1 MSNAANSRIANNA
14 VDTIAKI
21 TGIAKLALSYDE
33 TSVAAAALKDIL
45 RAVDKFKVA
54 EMKEAA

>member
-14 VDTIAKI
+14 VDTIVKI
-21 TGIAKLALSYDE
+21 TSIAKLALSYDE
-33 TSVAAAALKDIL
+33 TSIAAAALKDIL
-45 RAVDKFKVA
+45 KAVEKFKAA